1 MIAKRNRIYRKDGEL
16 IVEFTFAKDASLLEI
31 EHAIASVIDSTDDS
45 VTDSEKRI
53 VRARLLDAIKA
64 ELNET

>member
-1 MIAKRNRIYRKDGEL
+1 MGTEKNRIYKKDGEL
-16 IVEFTFAKDASLLEI
+16 IVEFTFAKGASLLEM
-31 EHAIASVIDSTDDS
+31 EHAIASVIDSIDDS